1 MKKFIII
8 ALFSTLYITKSIE
21 IPALDSINL
30 TNRIELID
38 ISYDDYTS
46 NLDTL
51 KYYVAVY
58 KDSNQKNVYLLKKER
73 SNSIFI
79 YLQDSTIFYDIENV
93 DFTKDWN
100 RGRAY
105 LQTITQLIYT
115 LEYKKVFLF
124 RDLTEG
130 EVKTS
135 TIYNSQIRDVK
146 FKVDIQLNNNYYVSN
161 SFDISFENNTIDFL
175 FEKIDE
181 TGTKIIPRLEQ
192 IISPS
197 NEDSVFKKLDEFYFK
212 DRFKFKEHINVK
224 KRKELAPDIKKGQK
238 LKSNILLKGINKA
251 DSKIEDLFEGNDYL
265 VLYSWGVWCGY
276 CLRNHKYVDSLY
288 LSNYPNVS
296 FASINCES
304 VSENNKKIKKYVSL
318 NKINYPVYQSC
329 EFLKANGIYSYPQ
342 LTIID
347 KDLNVV
353 DFITGNV
360 LKYSEYEDFL
370 KKNNLIE

>member
-105 LQTITQLIYT
+105 LQTITQLIYI

-265 VLYSWGVWCGY
+265 VLYSWGVWSLHCK
-276 CLRNHKYVDSLY
+276 HKK
-288 LSNYPNVS
+288 
-296 FASINCES
+296 CR
-304 VSENNKKIKKYVSL
+304 KIL
-318 NKINYPVYQSC
+318 
-329 EFLKANGIYSYPQ
+329 
-342 LTIID
+342 
-347 KDLNVV
+347 
-353 DFITGNV
+353 
-360 LKYSEYEDFL
+360 
-370 KKNNLIE
+370 